1 MLLEL
6 ENLEEKINK
15 AVELIQ
21 KLNSN
26 NQQLKEKNED
36 LLKQV
41 NEQEIEIQKFTE
53 ETQNSKENEE
63 SLFLY
68 KEKEEKIRI
77 KIQQMLE
84 KLDSFEKLVNNN

>member
-1 MLLEL
+1 MLLEF
-6 ENLEEKINK
+6 ENLEEKVNK

-21 KLNSN
+21 ILNSK
-26 NQQLKEKNED
+26 NQQLKEQNED

-41 NEQEIEIQKFTE
+41 NEKEIVIQKFTE
-53 ETQNSKENEE
+53 ENQSSKENEE
-63 SLFLY
+63 QLFLY
-68 KEKEEKIRI
+68 KEKEEKIKI